1 MHFRPG
7 RTLALA
13 VVLAAPAALHAQG
26 FGLNEI
32 GSCAVSRASAT
43 TGAPCQDA
51 SAIFWNPAAGTQLP
65 KGITVYGGLASIQVG
80 GDYTADNTP
89 TGNSYRPNI
98 PTAFPPH
105 LFINWNGAG
114 RYAAGL
120 GVYVPYGL
128 TSQWRDDF
136 PGRFAAKKAS
146 IATIYVQPNLSIS
159 LTPQWSI
166 GGGPIIGH
174 STVELS
180 QSLDLSSQSIGGGRT
195 FANLG
200 VVPGT
205 EFGRAFLKGSAM
217 GYGFH
222 VGVHGKIGSNVQ
234 VGARFLSSIDFAY
247 DDADAHFVQYATNL
261 VVPDAST
268 GAALGGLPAGTP
280 YDTFLAAQFRTG
292 GALVNQKVKT
302 NITHPGQFEAG
313 IGYTAPTGTLVSFD
327 YAYILWSKFGEL
339 PVKFQGPAS
348 GSSRVLIEDYH
359 NSGAYRFSL
368 EQKFARYWNITG
380 RAGFSLTDTPAPD
393 ETVTPLLPD
402 MDRRNFT
409 IGAGLPLGG
418 RYEVDFGY
426 LHVDTAGPSRPH
438 HRADV
443 VQPDRRPAQH
453 GLLPPEREHP
463 VAQPQG
469 EPLIADPGDSE

>member
-13 VVLAAPAALHAQG
+13 VVLAAPAALYAQG

-51 SAIFWNPAAGTQLP
+51 SAIFWNPAAGTRLP
-65 KGITVYGGLASIQVG
+65 KGITAYGGVASIQVG
-80 GDYTADNTP
+80 GDYTPDFSA
-89 TGNSYRPNI
+89 TGNSFRPNI

-105 LFINWNGAG
+105 LFVNWNGAG

-136 PGRFAAKKAS
+136 PGRFSAKRAS
-146 IATIYVQPNLSIS
+146 IATIYVQPNLSVA
-159 LTPQWSI
+159 LTPSWSI

-180 QSLDLSSQSIGGGRT
+180 QSLDLSSQEIAPGVT

-222 VGVHGKIGSNVQ
+222 VGIHGTIGNSIQ
-234 VGARFLSSIDFAY
+234 VGARYLSSIDFKY
-247 DDADAHFVQYATNL
+247 DDANARFVQLATNL

-268 GAALGGLPAGTP
+268 GAQIGVPAGTP
-280 YDTFLAAQFRTG
+280 YDAFLAAQFRTG
-292 GALVNQKVKT
+292 GALVSQKVKT
-302 NITHPGQFEAG
+302 HITHPGQFEAG
-313 IGYTAPTGTLVSFD
+313 IGYTAPTGTLLSFD
-327 YAYILWSKFGEL
+327 YGYILWNKFDVL
-339 PVKFQGPAS
+339 DVNFQGPAAAK
-348 GSSRVLIEDYH
+348 SRSLIEDYH
-359 NSGAYRFSL
+359 NSASYRFGL
-368 EQKFARYWNITG
+368 EQKFSRYWDMTG
-380 RAGFSLTDTPAPD
+380 RAGFSLTQTPAPA

-402 MDRRNFT
+402 MDRRNFAL
-409 IGAGLPLGG
+409 GVGLPLGG
-418 RYEVDFGY
+418 RYSVDVGY
-426 LHVDTAGPSRPH
+426 LHVDTKG
-438 HRADV
+438 
-443 VQPDRRPAQH
+443 RR
-453 GLLPPEREHP
+453 GRIVERTSLDQTAEDLNSGFYRLN
-463 VAQPQG
+463 ANI
-469 EPLIADPGDSE
+469 LSLSLKASL

>member
-1 MHFRPG
+1 MQFRPG

-13 VVLAAPAALHAQG
+13 VVLAAPAVLHAQG

-51 SAIFWNPAAGTQLP
+51 SAIFWNPAAGTRLQ
-65 KGITVYGGLASIQVG
+65 KGLSAYGGLASIQVG
-80 GDYTADNTP
+80 GDYTPDFSV
-89 TGNSYRPNI
+89 TGNAFRPNI
-98 PTAFPPH
+98 PTSFAPH
-105 LFINWNGAG
+105 LFVNWNGAG

-136 PGRFAAKKAS
+136 PGRFSAKRAS
-146 IATIYVQPNLSIS
+146 IATVYVQPNLSIA

-166 GGGPIIGH
+166 GGGPVIGH
-174 STVELS
+174 STVDLS
-180 QSLDLSSQSIGGGRT
+180 QSLDLSSQVIGPGET

-222 VGVHGKIGSNVQ
+222 VGVHGKIGNSLQ
-234 VGARFLSSIDFAY
+234 VGARYLSSINFKY
-247 DDADAHFVQYATNL
+247 DDANAHFVQYATNL

-292 GALVNQKVKT
+292 GALVPQKVKT
-302 NITHPGQFEAG
+302 EITHPGQFEAG
-313 IGYTAPTGTLVSFD
+313 IGYTAPTVTLLSFD
-327 YAYILWSKFGEL
+327 YAYILWNKFHEL
-339 PVKFQGPAS
+339 PVNFQGPAA
-348 GSSRVLIEDYH
+348 GSSRTLIEDYH
-359 NSGAYRFSL
+359 NSAAYRFSL
-368 EQKFARYWNITG
+368 EQTFSRYWNATG
-380 RAGFSLTDTPAPD
+380 RLGFSLTKTPAPD

-402 MDRRNFT
+402 MDRRNFAGG
-409 IGAGLPLGG
+409 IGLPLGG
-418 RYEVDFGY
+418 RYSVDLGY
-426 LHVDTAGPSRPH
+426 LHVDTQG
-438 HRADV
+438 
-443 VQPDRRPAQH
+443 RRGRIVERTSYSQTAAQLNT
-453 GLLPPEREHP
+453 GFYRLNANILSLSLK
-463 VAQPQG
+463 AS
-469 EPLIADPGDSE
+469 L

>member
-1 MHFRPG
+1 MHFRHG
-7 RTLALA
+7 RTLTLA
-13 VVLAAPAALHAQG
+13 VALAAPAALYAQG

-51 SAIFWNPAAGTQLP
+51 SAIFWNPAAGTRLP
-65 KGITVYGGLASIQVG
+65 KGITAYAGLASIQVG
-80 GDYTADNTP
+80 GDYTPDFST
-89 TGNSYRPNI
+89 TGNSFRPNI

-136 PGRFAAKKAS
+136 PGRFSAKRAS
-146 IATIYVQPNLSIS
+146 IATIYVQPNLSIA

-174 STVELS
+174 STVQLS
-180 QSLDLSSQSIGGGRT
+180 QSLDLSSQKLPTGGT

-200 VVPGT
+200 IVPGT

-222 VGVHGKIGSNVQ
+222 VGVHGTIGSSIQ
-234 VGARFLSSIDFAY
+234 VGARYLSSINFKY
-247 DDADAHFVQYATNL
+247 DDANARFVQLATNL
-261 VVPDAST
+261 YVPDAST

-280 YDTFLAAQFRTG
+280 YDAFLAAQFRTG
-292 GALVNQKVKT
+292 GALVQQKVKT
-302 NITHPGQFEAG
+302 AITHPGQFEAG

-327 YAYILWSKFGEL
+327 YGYILWSKFGEL
-339 PVKFQGPAS
+339 PVNFQGPAS
-348 GSSRVLIEDYH
+348 GSSRTLIEDYH
-359 NSGAYRFSL
+359 NSSSYRFSL
-368 EQKFARYWNITG
+368 EQKFTRYWDLTG
-380 RAGFSLTDTPAPD
+380 RAGFSLTQTPAPA

-402 MDRRNFT
+402 MDRRNFAL
-409 IGAGLPLGG
+409 GVGLPLGG
-418 RYEVDFGY
+418 RYSVDVGY
-426 LHVDTAGPSRPH
+426 LHVDTQG
-438 HRADV
+438 
-443 VQPDRRPAQH
+443 RR
-453 GLLPPEREHP
+453 GRIIERTSYSQTAAELNGGFYRLN
-463 VAQPQG
+463 ANI
-469 EPLIADPGDSE
+469 LSLSLKASL